1 MPVLDALPSLEVI
14 NTLKGTLDYYYWKG
28 IPVVRSWPFIPM
40 SSRTQASLDS
50 AQLFGQIVQGWA
62 LVGGEVKAWY
72 ELSAADQ
79 PRTARDL
86 YVSGVLGGQHERA

>member
-1 MPVLDALPSLEVI
+1 MARVNALPSLEVI

-28 IPVVRSWPFIPM
+28 IPCVRKWPHIPY

-50 AQLFGQIVQGWA
+50 AHLFGQIVQGWA
-62 LVGGEVKAWY
+62 LVGAEVKAWY
-72 ELSAADQ
+72 QESAADQ